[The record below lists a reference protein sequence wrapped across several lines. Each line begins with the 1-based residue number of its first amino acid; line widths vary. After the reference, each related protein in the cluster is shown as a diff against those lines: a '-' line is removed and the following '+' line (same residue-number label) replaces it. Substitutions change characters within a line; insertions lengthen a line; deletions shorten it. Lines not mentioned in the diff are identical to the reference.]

1 MKLYCIYC
9 SSSRSYLAIIELAG
23 CSYQTSW
30 KVVGDSGVNVG
41 GVACVELAVGQARV
55 GWLGGW

>member
-1 MKLYCIYC
+1 M
-9 SSSRSYLAIIELAG
+9 IELAG

-30 KVVGDSGVNVG
+30 NVVGDSGVNVG

-55 GWLGGW
+55 GWLGRGFLVK